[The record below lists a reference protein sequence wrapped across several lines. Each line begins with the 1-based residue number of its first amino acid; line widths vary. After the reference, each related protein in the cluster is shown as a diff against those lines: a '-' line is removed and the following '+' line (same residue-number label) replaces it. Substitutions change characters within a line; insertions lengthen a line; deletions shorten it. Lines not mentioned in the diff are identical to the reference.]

1 MAGMGELLGERDN
14 YVDYLDR
21 QRGAFGRKCEGLTP
35 EQLATRSVP
44 PSSMSLLGMVRHLAE
59 VERIWFR
66 ARLDGGHP
74 ERLWG
79 PPRKDDDWEGAAGD
93 QTVVDAAWTAWRAEV
108 AFGKEWLAAHDDMG
122 AVVDGGHHGQLNVRD
137 VIVHL
142 IAEYAQH
149 LGHADLLREC
159 IDGRTGQ

>member
-1 MAGMGELLGERDN
+1 MGALLGERDN
-14 YVDYLDR
+14 YVDYLDSR
-21 QRGAFGRKCEGLTP
+21 RAAFERKCEGLTP

-66 ARLDGGHP
+66 GRLDGGDP

-79 PPRKDDDWEGAAGD
+79 PPRKDDDWEGAVGEQQA
-93 QTVVDAAWTAWRAEV
+93 VNEAWAAWRAEV

-142 IAEYAQH
+142 IEEYAQH